1 MIHAGIFCF
10 LIILKVKPVAEP
22 AGSRATWVSILFHR
36 GPPSSPHHTPPLLS
50 RIIAWCTV
58 SYKGTTLAAGIR
70 RRRPALLGLRDCPCR
85 PSYEDISIPLSDWN
99 SPRSIV
105 RASNSPRGAY
115 THARASYMHVYTRH
129 RPAHSSEDSPSLLL
143 YRLITIGRWTLST
156 IHGENLREAMRQR
169 NSWHGTGEL
178 SRKGNRSALV
188 INVVDE

>member
-36 GPPSSPHHTPPLLS
+36 GPPSSPHHTPPLPS

-105 RASNSPRGAY
+105 RASNSPSPWRIHTRARIVY
-115 THARASYMHVYTRH
+115 ARVHAS
-129 RPAHSSEDSPSLLL
+129 PARSEDSPSLLL
-143 YRLITIGRWTLST
+143 YRLITIG
-156 IHGENLREAMRQR
+156 
-169 NSWHGTGEL
+169 L
-178 SRKGNRSALV
+178 SRRSMER
-188 INVVDE
+188 IYERR